1 MQCVEYKSSPRDASR
16 AGSAATAKL
25 QNIPNSTIRISTDFL
40 VIAFS
45 RKRCEAVQYRLRL
58 RERCSFPFKGKVG
71 IGMGHCFWRKIDY
84 CCESPIPTPALPLKG
99 REQIR
104 PPLEG
109 KGGCRRGLR
118 IVLARMQSFHL
129 RNHGRWPGKSDPRP
143 ATPGRG
149 V

>member
-16 AGSAATAKL
+16 GGSAATAKL

-71 IGMGHCFWRKIDY
+71 MGMGRSASVSTSTVTAC
-84 CCESPIPTPALPLKG
+84 PIPTPALPLE
-99 REQIR
+99 REAANFDL
-104 PPLEG
+104 PL
-109 KGGCRRGLR
+109 
-118 IVLARMQSFHL
+118 
-129 RNHGRWPGKSDPRP
+129 
-143 ATPGRG
+143 
-149 V
+149 